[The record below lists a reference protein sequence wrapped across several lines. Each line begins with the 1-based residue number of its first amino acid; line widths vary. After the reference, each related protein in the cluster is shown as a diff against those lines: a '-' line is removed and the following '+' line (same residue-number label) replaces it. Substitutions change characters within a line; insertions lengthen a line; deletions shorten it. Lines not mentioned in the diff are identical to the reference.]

1 MINKLGC
8 HVSMASPNFL
18 YGSLLEAISQDANCF
33 MIYTGSPQT
42 IKRQPITEL
51 KITELKNALPK
62 YKISTGDIIIHA
74 PYILNLANIDKFKQQ
89 FIINFLNHEI
99 KTIEAI
105 GANKLVIHPGSN
117 INKKEGCA
125 LIANIIN
132 TVKNKDI
139 IFCLETMAGL
149 GNQIGS
155 NLLELK
161 LIIDKVINKDLIG
174 VCVDTCH
181 INDAGYDVKNINNF
195 LAEFDNII
203 GLKYIK
209 VIHIN
214 DSLNGKGSK
223 KDRHA
228 NIGHGTIGLQT
239 LQTWVHHPKLQS
251 ICKILETPK
260 SENIYK
266 KEIHMLLKK

>member
-33 MIYTGSPQT
+33 MIYTGSPQS
-42 IKRQPITEL
+42 IKRQAAAKLRIDDL
-51 KITELKNALPK
+51 KKGLNK
-62 YKISTGDIIIHA
+62 YNISSNDIIVHA
-74 PYILNLANIDKFKQQ
+74 PYIINLANNDKTKQAFVID
-89 FIINFLNHEI
+89 FLNNEI
-99 KTIEAI
+99 KTIESI

-117 INKKEGCA
+117 SNKKDGCM

-132 TVKNKDI
+132 SISNNKV

-155 NLLELK
+155 NLSEIK
-161 LIIDKVINKDLIG
+161 SIINQIHNKDLIG
-174 VCVDTCH
+174 VCIDTCH
-181 INDAGYDVKNINNF
+181 INDAGYDVKNIDNF
-195 LAEFDNII
+195 LCEFDKII
-203 GLKYIK
+203 GLKYLK

-214 DSLNGKGSK
+214 DSLNIKGAR

-228 NIGHGTIGLQT
+228 NIGCGTIGLKT
-239 LQTWVHHPKLQS
+239 LQAWVNHPKLQPL
-251 ICKILETPK
+251 CKILETPK
-260 SENIYK
+260 FDNIYK
-266 KEIHMLLKK
+266 NEINMLLGR